1 MRPSAQPFLWKRVLF
16 AWEWEPSPYQRL
28 SAPLVWRSIRMF
40 KPSSRYCFPL
50 ILNVWKQD
58 EANPVFDLIGCLPHW
73 CRWKKFSFWPY
84 YISFINH
91 ACSIKMVA
99 YWPRFVLS
107 FDWPWLRLGPT
118 LCARGFSSAVSGF
131 GQVLNSDPL
140 EKHALLTSV
149 MAGYLPIF
157 FFFFVFVDQDTL
169 GTRGI
174 FLRATTSFVDRR
186 RRTRAAKP
194 REKTFGTQG
203 ISVYENAKS
212 NLANIKP

>member
-28 SAPLVWRSIRMF
+28 SAPPVWRSIRMF

-91 ACSIKMVA
+91 AGSIKMVA
-99 YWPRFVLS
+99 YWPRFFLR

-157 FFFFVFVDQDTL
+157 FFFFLRFRGPRHPGYQRYILACDYELRRPQAEDTSGEAARKNLWHPGYL
-169 GTRGI
+169 GLWKR
-174 FLRATTSFVDRR
+174 
-186 RRTRAAKP
+186 K
-194 REKTFGTQG
+194 K
-203 ISVYENAKS
+203 
-212 NLANIKP
+212 